1 MASQRQGTVLFSGIL
16 FFVVT
21 TVVLQLWLMTVS
33 LEALLKGESHTLIPA
48 AAASSVLFL
57 VNAGMLRYVL
67 RFDSKL
73 HNDE

>member
-48 AAASSVLFL
+48 AVASSVLFL

-73 HNDE
+73 HDDE